1 MNKANP
7 KVIGAFVLGA
17 IGLLIAMFVLFG
29 SADLFRPKVSVV
41 MYFPGSVKGLRVG
54 SAITFRGVAIGTVR
68 EIEVE
73 YDTDDNKIQI
83 VVQGEIEGA
92 DVATVGTKA
101 LPKRLV
107 GGAEERMRYFVQ
119 QGLKAQMSLPNLVT
133 NQVNIEVDFFPGV
146 SSARHSAEPD
156 AVPIEIPVVPST
168 IEEVSTTLQ
177 DMFKK
182 ISALPLDDFIADS
195 RALLQG
201 ASRLVNDPRLPQILA
216 NVDGTFADARAALQA
231 LDGKI
236 GPIVDDVARLSQS
249 AGQTVTS
256 VNARLAQAETTLRE
270 LNSALSKTSNVMSTA
285 GSLIEPGSPLTYE
298 MLTALREL
306 AATARSARSL
316 INTLERNPNALL
328 VGRQAGGG
336 TP

>member
-7 KVIGAFVLGA
+7 TLIGAFVLGA
-17 IGLLIAMFVLFG
+17 IGLLIAVFVLFG
-29 SADLFRPKVSVV
+29 SADLFRPKVAVV
-41 MYFPGSVKGLRVG
+41 MSFPGSVKGLRAG

-68 EIEVE
+68 AIEVE
-73 YDTDDNKIQI
+73 YNTDDNKIQI
-83 VVQGEIEGA
+83 VVHGDIEGA
-92 DVATVGTKA
+92 DLDTVGTKA
-101 LPKRLV
+101 PPKRFV
-107 GGAEERMRYFVQ
+107 GGEEERMRYVVQ
-119 QGLKAQMSLPNLVT
+119 QGLKAQLSLPNFVT

-146 SSARHSAEPD
+146 SPARQSAATNE
-156 AVPIEIPVVPST
+156 VPIAIPVIPSA
-168 IEEVSTTLQ
+168 IEEVSTTIQ
-177 DMFKK
+177 DIVKK
-182 ISALPLDDFIADS
+182 LSALPLDEVIADS

-201 ASRLVNDPRLPQILA
+201 ASRLVNDPRLPQIMA

-231 LDGKI
+231 VDGKI
-236 GPIVDDVARLSQS
+236 GPIMDDVGRLSQS
-249 AGQTVTS
+249 AGETVANT
-256 VNARLAQAETTLRE
+256 NARLVQAETTLRE
-270 LNSALSKTSNVMSTA
+270 LNAFLSKTSSVMGTA

-298 MLTALREL
+298 MLTAMREL